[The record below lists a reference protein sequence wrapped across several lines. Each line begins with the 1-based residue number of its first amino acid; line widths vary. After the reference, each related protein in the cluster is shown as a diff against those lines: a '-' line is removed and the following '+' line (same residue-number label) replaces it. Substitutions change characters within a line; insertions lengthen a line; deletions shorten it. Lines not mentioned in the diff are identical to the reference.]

1 MHQDYWVFDIT
12 MIKRKETRQVQVGN
26 IRVGGMAPISVQSM
40 LTTDTRNAKYCLS
53 EITRLAAAGCDII
66 RLAVPDA
73 EAAASLKE
81 ICLHSPI
88 PVVADIHYDY
98 RLALASI
105 RAGANAIRI
114 NPGNMRE
121 EAGIREVATLARKR
135 SVPIRVGVNSG
146 SISKEIRNLYDGVN
160 AQALAYS
167 ALQACEA
174 LEKYGFEDIC
184 VSAKAS
190 SPLMMIKT
198 YRLLSD
204 SIDYPLHLGV
214 TESGTEREGTIRSA
228 IGIGSLL
235 LDGIGDTIRVS
246 LTADPIQEVK
256 AGLSIL
262 RSLSLR
268 SEGVRLISCP
278 TCGRT
283 EVDLMNMAQELEEK
297 LASITAPLTVAL
309 MGCSVNGPGEAREA
323 DVGLAGGRGF
333 FFLFKKGDIIAKVSQ
348 KDAIPALMAEIH
360 KLLEEP
366 EHSNGV

>member
-1 MHQDYWVFDIT
+1 M
-12 MIKRKETRQVQVGN
+12 KRRETRQVQVGGV
-26 IRVGGMAPISVQSM
+26 RVGGNAPISVQSM
-40 LTTDTRNAKYCLS
+40 LTTDTRNVQESLS
-53 EITRLAAAGCDII
+53 EIMRLADGGCDII

-73 EAAASLKE
+73 EAAAALKD

-98 RLALASI
+98 RLALAAI

-121 EAGIREVATLARKR
+121 EEGVREIATLARKR

-160 AQALAYS
+160 AQSLAYS
-167 ALQACEA
+167 AYQACQA
-174 LEKYGFEDIC
+174 LEKFGFEDIC

-190 SPLMMIKT
+190 SPLMMIET
-198 YRLLSD
+198 YRMLSEHF
-204 SIDYPLHLGV
+204 DYPLHLGV
-214 TESGTEREGTIRSA
+214 TEAGTEREGTIRSA
-228 IGIGSLL
+228 VGIGSLL
-235 LDGIGDTIRVS
+235 VDGIGDTIRVS

-256 AGLSIL
+256 VGISIL
-262 RSLSLR
+262 RSLGLR
-268 SEGVRLISCP
+268 DEGVRLISCP

-283 EVDLMNMAQELEEK
+283 EVDLMNMAAELEEK
-297 LASITAPLTVAL
+297 LSLIKAPLTVAL

-333 FFLFKKGDIIAKVSQ
+333 FLLFRKGDIIRKVSQ
-348 KDAIPALMAEIH
+348 EEAIPALMAEIA
-360 KLLEEP
+360 KLLEES
-366 EHSNGV
+366 EQTNGI